1 MTAMML
7 MKNGRTVIVPVMT
20 TTGTTTPMLMIM
32 VAMMM
37 TLGWRCPAVV
47 GNDMTILTTIV
58 VYCVS
63 HGGYDVAYEDR
74 DEDEYTR

>member
-1 MTAMML
+1 
-7 MKNGRTVIVPVMT
+7 
-20 TTGTTTPMLMIM
+20 
-32 VAMMM
+32 MM

-58 VYCVS
+58 VHCVS